1 MRTIFPGDSGEFS
14 FITFTYKFKKNR
26 IGSELI
32 NEFEGYRNQAKSY
45 RRHET
50 LYETDWRDAPSTRDL
65 HVPATETEVARIPL
79 DSFGRIRFEIVE
91 FRNIR
96 FCHTPLAT
104 FTPN

>member
-1 MRTIFPGDSGEFS
+1 MNSKGIVIKP
-14 FITFTYKFKKNR
+14 KR
-26 IGSELI
+26 IDVMG
-32 NEFEGYRNQAKSY
+32 A
-45 RRHET
+45 

-65 HVPATETEVARIPL
+65 HGPATEIEVARIPL